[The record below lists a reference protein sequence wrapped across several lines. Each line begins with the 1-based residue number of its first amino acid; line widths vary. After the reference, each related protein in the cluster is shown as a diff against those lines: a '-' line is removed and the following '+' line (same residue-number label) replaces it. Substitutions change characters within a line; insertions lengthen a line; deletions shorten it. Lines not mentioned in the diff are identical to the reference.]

1 MYISLCDIKI
11 MFSWGEVGKKCEG
24 KKMKKK
30 NKIKK
35 IRFKVNKLF
44 LSVIWISFYLFWIFY
59 IKIK

>member
-11 MFSWGEVGKKCEG
+11 MFSSREVGRKCEG

-44 LSVIWISFYLFWIFY
+44 LSVI
-59 IKIK
+59 